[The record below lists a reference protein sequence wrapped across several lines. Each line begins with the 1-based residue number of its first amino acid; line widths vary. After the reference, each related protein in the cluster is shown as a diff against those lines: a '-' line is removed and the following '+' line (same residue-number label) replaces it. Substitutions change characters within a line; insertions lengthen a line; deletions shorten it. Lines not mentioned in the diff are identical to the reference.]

1 LAGSACS
8 GDIADAGIDGCS
20 HHSGGLFLS
29 SVGGGCRLPVFGKT
43 SRLFNLNS
51 ANLGGCMAAVKSY
64 RDLETWKKA
73 MDLVQEIYL
82 ETKSFPKEET
92 YGLLSQM
99 RRAAVSIP
107 SNIAEGQGRDST
119 KEFLHH
125 LSIAY
130 GRCVNLKLKCLF
142 PVGLDILVSKSTTV
156 YLIHRL
162 ALGD

>member
-1 LAGSACS
+1 
-8 GDIADAGIDGCS
+8 
-20 HHSGGLFLS
+20 
-29 SVGGGCRLPVFGKT
+29 
-43 SRLFNLNS
+43 
-51 ANLGGCMAAVKSY
+51 MAAVKSY

-130 GRCVNLKLKCLF
+130 GSLCELETQMLISCRLGYFSQQIHDRLF
-142 PVGLDILVSKSTTV
+142 DSSSRVGR
-156 YLIHRL
+156 LINGLSNSLRR
-162 ALGD
+162 